1 MKKFNVYFNL
11 VVNGVIKEGVK
22 EVEALNRSHAFGR
35 SHSVIPAGARVT
47 AVKKV
52 HTEAVVNLGGYLK
65 AEKPHENLRCFD
77 VTYDV
82 IVDGVKVATK
92 IIVVEAFH
100 RSNALLRFMKIAGKE
115 HRFVSAYRTHRIL
128 DIRCY

>member
-11 VVNGVIKEGVK
+11 VVNGVVKEGVK
-22 EVEALNRSHAFGR
+22 EIEALNRSHAFGR
-35 SHSVIPAGARVT
+35 SHSVLPVGAILT
-47 AVKKV
+47 AIKKATPV
-52 HTEAVVNLGGYLK
+52 EPVSLGGYLK

-82 IVDGVKVATK
+82 VVGGVKIATK
-92 IIVVEAFH
+92 KIVVEAFH
-100 RSNALLRFMKIAGKE
+100 RSNALFRFMKVAGKE
-115 HRFVSAYRTHRIL
+115 HRFVSAYRTHQIL

>member
-22 EVEALNRSHAFGR
+22 EVEAINRTSAYNR
-35 SHSVIPAGARVT
+35 AYSVLPAGARVT
-47 AVKKV
+47 AVKKANK
-52 HTEAVVNLGGYLK
+52 EAVVNLGGYLK
-65 AEKPHENLRCFD
+65 AEKPHENLREFD

-82 IVDGVKVATK
+82 IVDGVKVGTK
-92 IIVVEAFH
+92 KIVVEAFH

-115 HRFVSAYRTHRIL
+115 HRFVSAYRTHQIL
-128 DIRCY
+128 DIPCY